1 MNFLKNIASSTIG
14 SIIGMLIA
22 GTILIFIFVGV
33 LVGGIFGAISDMED
47 SDSEMYSGDAN
58 VLVMNLNSH
67 IVERGGE
74 EPFKFNFA
82 SMSPDPQIGLDQILD
97 GLNRAASDDN
107 IKGLYLN
114 ISGVSAAPSTL
125 EDIRDGIQEFKESGK
140 WVIAWS
146 ESMSQSGYYINSV
159 ADEVYLHPA
168 GGMTLLG
175 LRAQSMF
182 YPGLLDKLG
191 IDVTVLRG
199 PNNKYK
205 SAVEPLL
212 RNNFSEANKEQLE
225 ALLDE
230 FWSTISSEI
239 ATSRGITTAS
249 IDAVAEEIGVRLPQD
264 AVERGLIDDLFYE
277 DELESLLE
285 SSLDSLDLNT
295 ISFGEYTL
303 SERLFGMSFSD
314 DDIANMITTLS
325 DDDSDDS
332 NTDDDDSSKEL
343 GGEIVVIYA
352 VGAIESGD
360 GDATTIGSA
369 TTAAAIKAARLAPDV
384 KAVVLRVNSPGGS
397 ALASDVIWR
406 ETILLKKAGKKL
418 IVSMGDLAASGGYYI
433 SCAADKIYANST
445 TITGSIGVFGII
457 PNLGGMY
464 EKHLGITFDEIAT
477 HSHAGKPDGVFAMS
491 EFEIEAYNEIISG
504 IYSDFTSKVADGR
517 SLTAAQV
524 EEVARGRVWS
534 GNDALEIGL
543 VDEIGNL
550 SAAIEYTKEL
560 ISSPDANLI
569 YLPEIKDPFEIF
581 IEDLTGVRA
590 GFDALGLVAGDNAT
604 LLEIMSVKRM
614 VESDDIYQ
622 TRLPFTLLFND

>member
-1 MNFLKNIASSTIG
+1 MNFIKNIASSTIG

-22 GTILIFIFVGV
+22 GTILIFIFVGA
-33 LVGGIFGAISDMED
+33 LVGGIFGAISEMED
-47 SDSEMYSGDAN
+47 AESEVYSGDAN
-58 VLVMNLNSH
+58 VIVMNLSSN

-74 EPFKFNFA
+74 VPFALNFA
-82 SMSPDPQIGLDQILD
+82 SLTPDPQIGLDQILD
-97 GLNRAASDDN
+97 GLTRAAIDDN

-114 ISGVSAAPSTL
+114 VSGVSAMPSTI
-125 EDIRDGIQEFKESGK
+125 EDIRHGIDKFRESGK
-140 WVIAWS
+140 WVVAWS
-146 ESMSQSGYYINSV
+146 ETMSQSGYYLNSV

-212 RNNFSEANKEQLE
+212 RKDYSESNKEQLD
-225 ALLDE
+225 ALLGE
-230 FWSTISSEI
+230 FWTTISSSIAESRGV
-239 ATSRGITTAS
+239 ATSVL
-249 IDAVAEEIGVRLPQD
+249 DAVAENIGVRSPID
-264 AVERGLIDDLFYE
+264 AVELGLIDAVFYE
-277 DELESLLE
+277 DELDALLE
-285 SSLDSLDLNT
+285 SNLDSLELET
-295 ISFGEYTL
+295 ISFGEYAL
-303 SERLFGMSFSD
+303 PENMFGMSMSED
-314 DDIANMITTLS
+314 NLAELVATLS
-325 DDDSDDS
+325 DDDTSESD
-332 NTDDDDSSKEL
+332 TDEL
-343 GGEIVVIYA
+343 GGEIAVIYA

-360 GDATTIGSA
+360 GDAETIGSV

-384 KAVVLRVNSPGGS
+384 KAVVMRVNSPGGS

-406 ETILLKKAGKKL
+406 ETVLLKEAGKTL
-418 IVSMGDLAASGGYYI
+418 VISMGDLAASGGYYI
-433 SCAADKIYANST
+433 SCAADKIYANAT

-464 EKHLGITFDEIAT
+464 EKHLGVTFDELAT

-491 EFEIEAYNEIISG
+491 DFEIDAYNEVITG
-504 IYSDFTSKVADGR
+504 IYSDFTSKVAQGR
-517 SLTAAQV
+517 NLTAAQV
-524 EEVARGRVWS
+524 EEIARGRVWS

-550 SAAIEYTKEL
+550 EDAIHFAEQL
-560 ISSPDANLI
+560 INIPDAKLI
-569 YLPEIKDPFEIF
+569 YLPEIRDPFEVL

-590 GFDALGLVAGDNAT
+590 GFDALGFVAGDNST
-604 LLEIMSVKRM
+604 LNEIISVKRM
-614 VESDDIYQ
+614 VESKDIYQ
-622 TRLPFTLLFND
+622 TRLPFSLLFNE

>member
-1 MNFLKNIASSTIG
+1 MNFIKNIASSTIG

-22 GTILIFIFVGV
+22 GTILIFIFVGA
-33 LVGGIFGAISDMED
+33 LVGGIFGAISEMED
-47 SDSEMYSGDAN
+47 AESEVYSGDAN
-58 VLVMNLNSH
+58 VIVMNLSSN

-74 EPFKFNFA
+74 VPFALNFA
-82 SMSPDPQIGLDQILD
+82 SLTSDPQIGLDQILD
-97 GLNRAASDDN
+97 GLTRAAIDDN

-114 ISGVSAAPSTL
+114 VSGVSAMPSTI
-125 EDIRDGIQEFKESGK
+125 EDIRHGIDKFRESGK
-140 WVIAWS
+140 WVVAWS
-146 ESMSQSGYYINSV
+146 ETMSQSGYYLNSV

-212 RNNFSEANKEQLE
+212 RKDYSESNKEQLD
-225 ALLDE
+225 ALLGE
-230 FWSTISSEI
+230 FWTTISSSIAESRGV
-239 ATSRGITTAS
+239 ATSAL
-249 IDAVAEEIGVRLPQD
+249 DAVAENIGVRSPID
-264 AVERGLIDDLFYE
+264 AVELGLIDAVFYE
-277 DELESLLE
+277 DELEALLE
-285 SSLDSLDLNT
+285 NNLDSLELET
-295 ISFGEYTL
+295 ISFGEYAL
-303 SERLFGMSFSD
+303 PENMFGMSMSED
-314 DDIANMITTLS
+314 NLSELVATLS
-325 DDDSDDS
+325 DDDTSESD
-332 NTDDDDSSKEL
+332 TDEL
-343 GGEIVVIYA
+343 GGEIAVIYA

-360 GDATTIGSA
+360 GDAETIGSV

-384 KAVVLRVNSPGGS
+384 KAVVMRVNSPGGS

-406 ETILLKKAGKKL
+406 ETVLLKEAGKTL
-418 IVSMGDLAASGGYYI
+418 VISMGDLAASGGYYI
-433 SCAADKIYANST
+433 SCAADKIYANAT

-464 EKHLGITFDEIAT
+464 EKHLGVTFDELAT

-491 EFEIEAYNEIISG
+491 DFEINAYNEVITG
-504 IYSDFTSKVADGR
+504 IYSDFTSKVAQGR
-517 SLTAAQV
+517 NLTAAQV
-524 EEVARGRVWS
+524 EEIARGRVWS

-550 SAAIEYTKEL
+550 EDAIHFAEEL
-560 ISSPDANLI
+560 INIPDAKLI
-569 YLPEIKDPFEIF
+569 YLPEIRDPFEVL

-590 GFDALGLVAGDNAT
+590 GFDALGFVAGDNST
-604 LLEIMSVKRM
+604 LNEIISVKRM
-614 VESDDIYQ
+614 VESKDIYQ
-622 TRLPFTLLFND
+622 TRLPFSLLFNE

>member
-1 MNFLKNIASSTIG
+1 MNFIKNIASSTIG

-22 GTILIFIFVGV
+22 GTILIFIFVGA
-33 LVGGIFGAISDMED
+33 LVGGIFGAISEMED
-47 SDSEMYSGDAN
+47 AESEVYSGDAN
-58 VLVMNLNSH
+58 VIVMNLSSN

-74 EPFKFNFA
+74 VPFALNFA
-82 SMSPDPQIGLDQILD
+82 SLTPDPQIGLDQILD
-97 GLNRAASDDN
+97 GLARAAIDDN

-114 ISGVSAAPSTL
+114 VSSVSAMPSTI
-125 EDIRDGIQEFKESGK
+125 EDIRHGIEKFRESGK
-140 WVIAWS
+140 WVVAWS
-146 ESMSQSGYYINSV
+146 ETMSQTGYYLNSV

-199 PNNKYK
+199 PNNEYK

-212 RNNFSEANKEQLE
+212 RKNYSESNKEQLGS
-225 ALLDE
+225 LLGE
-230 FWSTISSEI
+230 FWTTISSSI
-239 ATSRGITTAS
+239 AESRGLSTS
-249 IDAVAEEIGVRLPQD
+249 DLDAIAEDIGVRLPLD
-264 AVERGLIDDLFYE
+264 AVELGLIDAVFYE
-277 DELESLLE
+277 DEFEALLE
-285 SSLDSLDLNT
+285 SNLDSLELET
-295 ISFGEYTL
+295 ISFGEYAL
-303 SERLFGMSFSD
+303 PENMFGMSMSEENLAD
-314 DDIANMITTLS
+314 LVSTLS
-325 DDDSDDS
+325 DDDSEESD
-332 NTDDDDSSKEL
+332 TEEL
-343 GGEIVVIYA
+343 GGEIAVIYA

-360 GDATTIGSA
+360 GDAETIGSA

-406 ETILLKKAGKKL
+406 ETILLKEAGKTL
-418 IVSMGDLAASGGYYI
+418 VVSMGDLAASGGYYI
-433 SCAADKIYANST
+433 SCAADKIYANPT

-464 EKHLGITFDEIAT
+464 EKHLGVTFDEIAT

-491 EFEIEAYNEIISG
+491 DFEIHAYNEIITG
-504 IYSDFTSKVADGR
+504 IYSDFTSKVAQGR
-517 SLTAAQV
+517 NLTAAQV
-524 EEVARGRVWS
+524 EEIARGRVWS

-550 SAAIEYTKEL
+550 EDAINFVEEL
-560 ISSPDANLI
+560 INIPDANLI
-569 YLPEIKDPFEIF
+569 YLPEIRDPFEVL

-590 GFDALGLVAGDNAT
+590 GFDALGFVAGDNT
-604 LLEIMSVKRM
+604 TINEIISVKRM
-614 VESDDIYQ
+614 VESKDIYQ
-622 TRLPFTLLFND
+622 TRLPFSLLFIE

>member
-14 SIIGMLIA
+14 SILGMLIA

-33 LVGGIFGAISDMED
+33 LIGGLFGAISELED
-47 SDSEMYSGDAN
+47 RDSEMYSGDAN
-58 VLVMNLNSH
+58 VIVMNLSSN

-74 EPFKFNFA
+74 EPFTFSFS
-82 SMSPDPQIGLDQILD
+82 SMGANPQIGLDQILD
-97 GLNRAASDDN
+97 GLRRAASDDN

-114 ISGVSAAPSTL
+114 ISSVAASPSTL
-125 EDIRDGIQEFKESGK
+125 EDIRAGIQEFKESGK

-168 GGMTLLG
+168 GGMSLLG

-182 YPGLLDKLG
+182 YPGLLKKLG

-212 RNNFSEANKEQLE
+212 RNSYSEANKEQLE
-225 ALLDE
+225 ALLGE

-239 ATSRGITTAS
+239 AESRGITTAS
-249 IDAVAEEIGVRLPQD
+249 LDAVAEEIGVRLPID
-264 AVERGLIDDLFYE
+264 AVERGLIDDVFYE

-285 SSLDSLDLNT
+285 SSLDSLELET

-303 SERLFGMSFSD
+303 SERLFGMSMSE
-314 DDIANMITTLS
+314 DDISNIISALS
-325 DDDSDDS
+325 DDDSS
-332 NTDDDDSSKEL
+332 ENDDDSSKEL
-343 GGEIVVIYA
+343 GGEIAVIYA

-433 SCAADKIYANST
+433 SCAADKIYANAT

-491 EFEIEAYNEIISG
+491 DFEVEAYNEIISD
-504 IYSDFTSKVADGR
+504 IYSDFSSKVADGR
-517 SLTAAQV
+517 NLTAAQV

-550 SAAIEYTKEL
+550 SDAVNYTQEL
-560 ISSPDANLI
+560 INNSDAKLI
-569 YLPEIKDPFEIF
+569 YLPEIRDPFEQF
-581 IEDLTGVRA
+581 MEDLTGVQA
-590 GFDALGLVAGDNAT
+590 GLDALGFVAGDNAT
-604 LLEIMSVKRM
+604 LLEIISVKRM

-622 TRLPFTLLFND
+622 TRLPFTLIFK

>member
-1 MNFLKNIASSTIG
+1 MNFIKNIASSTIG

-22 GTILIFIFVGV
+22 GTILIFIFVGA
-33 LVGGIFGAISDMED
+33 LVGGIFGAISEMED
-47 SDSEMYSGDAN
+47 AESEVYSGDAN
-58 VLVMNLNSH
+58 VIVMNLSSN

-74 EPFKFNFA
+74 VPFALNFA
-82 SMSPDPQIGLDQILD
+82 SLTPDPQIGLDQILD
-97 GLNRAASDDN
+97 GLTRAAIDDN

-114 ISGVSAAPSTL
+114 VSGVSAMPSTI
-125 EDIRDGIQEFKESGK
+125 EDIRHGIDKFRESGK
-140 WVIAWS
+140 WVVAWS
-146 ESMSQSGYYINSV
+146 ETMSQSGYYLNSV

-212 RNNFSEANKEQLE
+212 RKDYSESNKEQLD
-225 ALLDE
+225 ALLGE
-230 FWSTISSEI
+230 FWTTISSSIAESRGV
-239 ATSRGITTAS
+239 ATSVL
-249 IDAVAEEIGVRLPQD
+249 DAVAENIGVRSPID
-264 AVERGLIDDLFYE
+264 AVELGLIDAVFYE
-277 DELESLLE
+277 DELEALLE
-285 SSLDSLDLNT
+285 NNLDSLELET
-295 ISFGEYTL
+295 ISFGEYAL
-303 SERLFGMSFSD
+303 PENMFGMSMSED
-314 DDIANMITTLS
+314 NLAELVATLS
-325 DDDSDDS
+325 DDDTSESD
-332 NTDDDDSSKEL
+332 TDEL
-343 GGEIVVIYA
+343 GGEIAVIYA

-360 GDATTIGSA
+360 GDAETIGSV

-384 KAVVLRVNSPGGS
+384 KAVVMRVNSPGGS

-406 ETILLKKAGKKL
+406 ETVLLKEAGKTL
-418 IVSMGDLAASGGYYI
+418 VISMGDLAASGGYYI
-433 SCAADKIYANST
+433 SCAADKIYANAT

-464 EKHLGITFDEIAT
+464 EKHLGVTFDELAT

-491 EFEIEAYNEIISG
+491 DFEIDAYNEVITG
-504 IYSDFTSKVADGR
+504 IYSDFTSKVAQGR
-517 SLTAAQV
+517 NLTAAQV
-524 EEVARGRVWS
+524 EEIARGRVWS

-550 SAAIEYTKEL
+550 EDAIHFAEQL
-560 ISSPDANLI
+560 INIPDANLI
-569 YLPEIKDPFEIF
+569 YLPEIRDPFEVL

-590 GFDALGLVAGDNAT
+590 GFDALGFVAGDNST
-604 LLEIMSVKRM
+604 LNEIISVKRM
-614 VESDDIYQ
+614 VESKDIYQ
-622 TRLPFTLLFND
+622 TRLPFSLLFNE

>member
-1 MNFLKNIASSTIG
+1 MNFIKNIASSTIG

-22 GTILIFIFVGV
+22 GTILIFIFVGA
-33 LVGGIFGAISDMED
+33 LVGGIFGAISEMED
-47 SDSEMYSGDAN
+47 AESEVYSGDAN
-58 VLVMNLNSH
+58 VIVMNLSSN

-74 EPFKFNFA
+74 VPFALNFA
-82 SMSPDPQIGLDQILD
+82 SLTSDPQIGLDQILD
-97 GLNRAASDDN
+97 GLTRAAIDDN

-114 ISGVSAAPSTL
+114 VSGVSAMPSTI
-125 EDIRDGIQEFKESGK
+125 EDIRHGIDKFRESGK
-140 WVIAWS
+140 WVVAWS
-146 ESMSQSGYYINSV
+146 ETMSQSGYYLNSV

-212 RNNFSEANKEQLE
+212 RKDYSESNKEQLD
-225 ALLDE
+225 ALLGE
-230 FWSTISSEI
+230 FWTTISSSIAESRGV
-239 ATSRGITTAS
+239 ATSVL
-249 IDAVAEEIGVRLPQD
+249 DAVAENIGVRSPID
-264 AVERGLIDDLFYE
+264 AVELGLIDAVFYE
-277 DELESLLE
+277 DELDALLE
-285 SSLDSLDLNT
+285 SNLDSLELET
-295 ISFGEYTL
+295 ISFGEYAL
-303 SERLFGMSFSD
+303 PENMFGMSMSED
-314 DDIANMITTLS
+314 NLSELVATLS
-325 DDDSDDS
+325 DDDTSESD
-332 NTDDDDSSKEL
+332 TDEL
-343 GGEIVVIYA
+343 GGEIAVIYA

-360 GDATTIGSA
+360 GDAETIGSV

-384 KAVVLRVNSPGGS
+384 KAVVMRVNSPGGS

-406 ETILLKKAGKKL
+406 ETVLLKEAGKTL
-418 IVSMGDLAASGGYYI
+418 VISMGDLAASGGYYI
-433 SCAADKIYANST
+433 SCAADKIYANAT

-464 EKHLGITFDEIAT
+464 EKHLGVTFDEIAT

-491 EFEIEAYNEIISG
+491 DFEIQAYNEIITG
-504 IYSDFTSKVADGR
+504 IYSDFTSKVAQGR
-517 SLTAAQV
+517 NLTAAQV
-524 EEVARGRVWS
+524 EEIARGRVWS

-550 SAAIEYTKEL
+550 EDAIHFAEEL
-560 ISSPDANLI
+560 INIPDAKLI
-569 YLPEIKDPFEIF
+569 YLPEIRDPFEVL

-590 GFDALGLVAGDNAT
+590 GFDALGFVAGDNST
-604 LLEIMSVKRM
+604 LNEIISVKRM
-614 VESDDIYQ
+614 VESKDIYQ
-622 TRLPFTLLFND
+622 TRLPFSLLFNE

>member
-1 MNFLKNIASSTIG
+1 MNFIKNIASSTIG

-22 GTILIFIFVGV
+22 GTILIFIFVGA
-33 LVGGIFGAISDMED
+33 LVGGIFGAISEMED
-47 SDSEMYSGDAN
+47 AESEVYSGDAN
-58 VLVMNLNSH
+58 VIVMNLSSN

-74 EPFKFNFA
+74 VPFALNFA
-82 SMSPDPQIGLDQILD
+82 SLTPDPQIGLDQILD
-97 GLNRAASDDN
+97 GLTRAAIDDN

-114 ISGVSAAPSTL
+114 VSGVSAMPSTI
-125 EDIRDGIQEFKESGK
+125 EDIRHGIEKFRESGK
-140 WVIAWS
+140 WVVAWS
-146 ESMSQSGYYINSV
+146 ETMSQTGYYLNSV

-212 RNNFSEANKEQLE
+212 RKNYSESNKEQLG
-225 ALLDE
+225 ALLGE
-230 FWSTISSEI
+230 FWTTISSSI
-239 ATSRGITTAS
+239 AESRGLSTS
-249 IDAVAEEIGVRLPQD
+249 DLDAVAEDIGVRLPID
-264 AVERGLIDDLFYE
+264 AVELGLIDAVFYE
-277 DELESLLE
+277 DELEALLE
-285 SSLDSLDLNT
+285 SNLDSLELET
-295 ISFGEYTL
+295 ISFGEYAL
-303 SERLFGMSFSD
+303 PENMFGMSMSEENLAD
-314 DDIANMITTLS
+314 LVSTLS
-325 DDDSDDS
+325 DDDTEESD
-332 NTDDDDSSKEL
+332 TEEL
-343 GGEIVVIYA
+343 GGEIAVIYA

-360 GDATTIGSA
+360 GDAATIGSA

-406 ETILLKKAGKKL
+406 ETILLKEAGKTL
-418 IVSMGDLAASGGYYI
+418 VVSMGDLAASGGYYI
-433 SCAADKIYANST
+433 SCAADKIYANPT

-464 EKHLGITFDEIAT
+464 EKHLGVTFDEIAT

-491 EFEIEAYNEIISG
+491 DFEIQAYNEIITG
-504 IYSDFTSKVADGR
+504 IYSDFTSKVAQGR
-517 SLTAAQV
+517 NLTAAQV
-524 EEVARGRVWS
+524 EEIARGRVWS

-550 SAAIEYTKEL
+550 EDAINFVEEL
-560 ISSPDANLI
+560 INIPDANLI
-569 YLPEIKDPFEIF
+569 YLPEIRDPFEVL

-590 GFDALGLVAGDNAT
+590 GFDALGFVAGDNST
-604 LLEIMSVKRM
+604 LNEIISVKRM
-614 VESDDIYQ
+614 VESKDIYQ
-622 TRLPFTLLFND
+622 TRLPFSLLFNE

>member
-1 MNFLKNIASSTIG
+1 MNFIKNIASSTIG

-22 GTILIFIFVGV
+22 GTILIFIFVGA
-33 LVGGIFGAISDMED
+33 LVGGIFGAISEMED
-47 SDSEMYSGDAN
+47 AESEVYSGDAN
-58 VLVMNLNSH
+58 VIVMNLSSN

-74 EPFKFNFA
+74 VPFALNFA
-82 SMSPDPQIGLDQILD
+82 SLTPDPQIGLDQILD
-97 GLNRAASDDN
+97 GLTRAAIDDN

-114 ISGVSAAPSTL
+114 VSGVSAMPSTI
-125 EDIRDGIQEFKESGK
+125 EDIRHGIDKFRESGK
-140 WVIAWS
+140 WVVAWS
-146 ESMSQSGYYINSV
+146 ETMSQSGYYLNSV

-212 RNNFSEANKEQLE
+212 RKDYSESNKEQLD
-225 ALLDE
+225 ALLGE
-230 FWSTISSEI
+230 FWTTISSSIAESRGV
-239 ATSRGITTAS
+239 ATSVL
-249 IDAVAEEIGVRLPQD
+249 DAVAENIGVRSPID
-264 AVERGLIDDLFYE
+264 AVELGLIDAVFYE
-277 DELESLLE
+277 DELDALLE
-285 SSLDSLDLNT
+285 SNLDSLELET
-295 ISFGEYTL
+295 ISFGEYAL
-303 SERLFGMSFSD
+303 PENMFGMSMSED
-314 DDIANMITTLS
+314 NLSELVATLS
-325 DDDSDDS
+325 DDDTSESD
-332 NTDDDDSSKEL
+332 TDEL
-343 GGEIVVIYA
+343 GGEIAVIYA

-360 GDATTIGSA
+360 GDAETIGSV

-384 KAVVLRVNSPGGS
+384 KAVVMRVNSPGGS

-406 ETILLKKAGKKL
+406 ETVLLKEAGKTL
-418 IVSMGDLAASGGYYI
+418 VISMGDLAASGGYYI
-433 SCAADKIYANST
+433 SCAADKIYANAT

-464 EKHLGITFDEIAT
+464 EKHLGVTFDEIAT

-491 EFEIEAYNEIISG
+491 DFEIDAYNEVITG
-504 IYSDFTSKVADGR
+504 IYSDFTSKVAQGR
-517 SLTAAQV
+517 NLTAAQV
-524 EEVARGRVWS
+524 EEIARGRVWS

-550 SAAIEYTKEL
+550 EDAIHFAEEL
-560 ISSPDANLI
+560 INIPDAKLI
-569 YLPEIKDPFEIF
+569 YLPEIRDPFEVL

-590 GFDALGLVAGDNAT
+590 GFDALGFVAGDNST
-604 LLEIMSVKRM
+604 LNEIISVKRM
-614 VESDDIYQ
+614 VESKDIYQ
-622 TRLPFTLLFND
+622 TRLPFSLLFNE

>member
-1 MNFLKNIASSTIG
+1 MNFIKNIASSTIG

-22 GTILIFIFVGV
+22 GTILIFIFVGA
-33 LVGGIFGAISDMED
+33 LVGGIFGAISEMED
-47 SDSEMYSGDAN
+47 AESEVYSGDAN
-58 VLVMNLNSH
+58 VIVMNLSSN

-74 EPFKFNFA
+74 VPFALNFA
-82 SMSPDPQIGLDQILD
+82 SLTPDPQIGLDQILD
-97 GLNRAASDDN
+97 GLARAATDDN

-114 ISGVSAAPSTL
+114 VSGVAALPSTL
-125 EDIRDGIQEFKESGK
+125 EDIRNGIEKFRESGK
-140 WVIAWS
+140 WVVAWS
-146 ESMSQSGYYINSV
+146 ETMSQTGYYLNSV

-212 RNNFSEANKEQLE
+212 RKNYSESNKEQLE
-225 ALLDE
+225 ALLGE
-230 FWSTISSEI
+230 FWTTISSSI
-239 ATSRGITTAS
+239 AESRGLSTSTL
-249 IDAVAEEIGVRLPQD
+249 DAVAEDIGVRLPLD
-264 AVERGLIDDLFYE
+264 AVELGLIDAVFYE
-277 DELESLLE
+277 DELEALLE
-285 SSLDSLDLNT
+285 SNLDSLELET
-295 ISFGEYTL
+295 ISFGEYAL
-303 SERLFGMSFSD
+303 PENMFGMSMSEENLADLVSSLSEGDTEESD
-314 DDIANMITTLS
+314 TE
-325 DDDSDDS
+325 
-332 NTDDDDSSKEL
+332 EL
-343 GGEIVVIYA
+343 GGDIAVIYA

-360 GDATTIGSA
+360 GDAATIGSA

-406 ETILLKKAGKKL
+406 ETILLKEAGKTL
-418 IVSMGDLAASGGYYI
+418 VVSMGDLAASGGYYI
-433 SCAADKIYANST
+433 SCAADKIYANPT

-464 EKHLGITFDEIAT
+464 EKHLGVTFDEIAT

-491 EFEIEAYNEIISG
+491 DFEIQAYNEIITG
-504 IYSDFTSKVADGR
+504 IYSDFTSKVARGR
-517 SLTAAQV
+517 NLTAAQV
-524 EEVARGRVWS
+524 EEIARGRVWS

-550 SAAIEYTKEL
+550 EDAINYAEEL
-560 ISSPDANLI
+560 INIPDANLI
-569 YLPEIKDPFEIF
+569 YLPEIRDPFEVL
-581 IEDLTGVRA
+581 IEDLTGVSA
-590 GFDALGLVAGDNAT
+590 GFDALGFVAGDNSI
-604 LLEIMSVKRM
+604 LHEIISVKRM
-614 VESDDIYQ
+614 VESKDIYQ
-622 TRLPFTLLFND
+622 TRLPFSLLFNE